1 VSSSPVGLPPGPP
14 ARAPSSRAPARP
26 PKVVSRR
33 PALITAFT
41 RGHGAELALLG
52 ILVAKASIGF
62 EGRLPVLPLGVNL
75 ELPDALLV
83 GALAYIA
90 LRRALTPNA
99 RLVRTPVDVPMLA
112 FTGVTLF
119 ATLLAVVRSSV
130 SIYDAIDA
138 TRTFSYYLT
147 FFVVTNLLTERRQ
160 LEFLV
165 KGMFVIAT
173 LVACAMVAQ
182 YVFGDVV
189 HLLQSSDAADD
200 ITFGAIVRIDPPGF
214 SLVLVSLL
222 TICCILICEKF
233 KPAVLLQLLQCG
245 VLGMALVLTYFRS
258 YWTAVILVL
267 PLGAYLV
274 RGHDRRRLLGWVS
287 LILVPTTLLLIV
299 VVTVP
304 DWAVSRL
311 LKGSW
316 DRLSTVGSSGTFTGS
331 DPNYDYRRIENGY
344 AFAAIREQP
353 LLGRGLGASFRP
365 LDPRLDWRDEK
376 GLHDL
381 SNHLH
386 NAHLGV
392 VVQSGLLGYA
402 CLVWL
407 SVVVV
412 RRGLSG
418 WRTVPND
425 RMRAIVLGF
434 TLVYLTLLIAAGA
447 NSLFV
452 LSYWTPVIGIIIGVN
467 EAVLR
472 KVRPA

>member
-1 VSSSPVGLPPGPP
+1 M
-14 ARAPSSRAPARP
+14 
-26 PKVVSRR
+26 
-33 PALITAFT
+33 
-41 RGHGAELALLG
+41 
-52 ILVAKASIGF
+52 
-62 EGRLPVLPLGVNL
+62 LPLGVNL
-75 ELPDALLV
+75 ELPDALLI
-83 GALAYIA
+83 GALAYIG

-99 RLVRTPVDVPMLA
+99 RLVRTPVDLPILA

-147 FFVVTNLLTERRQ
+147 FFVVTNLITERRQ
-160 LEFLV
+160 LEFLLQ
-165 KGMFVIAT
+165 GILVIAT
-173 LVACAMVAQ
+173 LVALAMVGQ
-182 YVFGDVV
+182 YVSGGAVN
-189 HLLQSSDAADD
+189 LLQSSDAGDD
-200 ITFGAIVRIDPPGF
+200 ITFGSVVRIDPPGF
-214 SLVLVSLL
+214 SLVLLALL
-222 TICCILICEKF
+222 TGSCILICERF
-233 KPAVLLQLLQCG
+233 KPVVLLRFLQCAL
-245 VLGMALVLTYFRS
+245 LGMAFVLTYFRS

-274 RGHDRRRLLGWVS
+274 RGPDRRRLLGWLS
-287 LILVPTTLLLIV
+287 LILVPTTLLLLI

-304 DWAVSRL
+304 DLPISHL

-392 VVQSGLLGYA
+392 VVQSGVVGYA

-407 SVVVV
+407 SVVVL
-412 RRGLSG
+412 RRGLAG
-418 WRTVPND
+418 WRSVPND
-425 RMRAIVLGF
+425 RMRAVVLGF

-447 NSLFV
+447 NSLFM

-467 EAVLR
+467 EAILR